1 MHLGPMSKLQEVH
14 EGKEGLFKFKSDCHL
29 DKARTVTRS
38 KGVPGPLLKCR
49 AKAFLFLCTN
59 QQNILPCN
67 ERDEFTFWA
76 LCLKQLSIL
85 LQKEAVLSCNLLVF
99 VYCEGN
105 TQMQDKKRKTSNA
118 QPFWDWETGD
128 WETGTS
134 TQVDVHTD
142 TTTKSKGEGL
152 DYLSIW
158 GNQGSGNSWR
168 NETQVWV
175 IKTIT
180 KERKIQS
187 QAQKRST
194 KVKQET
200 TQKMTTKCTRQM
212 NKMILNCI

>member
-14 EGKEGLFKFKSDCHL
+14 EGKEGLFKFKSDCRL

-49 AKAFLFLCTN
+49 GKAFLFLCTN

-105 TQMQDKKRKTSNA
+105 TQMRDKKRKTSNA
-118 QPFWDWETGD
+118 QSQKGLNRKP
-128 WETGTS
+128 S
-134 TQVDVHTD
+134 LQVDVHTD

-187 QAQKRST
+187 QAQERAT

>member
-49 AKAFLFLCTN
+49 GKAFLFLCTN

-118 QPFWDWETGD
+118 QSQKGLNRPFWDWETGD

-134 TQVDVHTD
+134 TFRQMC
-142 TTTKSKGEGL
+142 
-152 DYLSIW
+152 
-158 GNQGSGNSWR
+158 
-168 NETQVWV
+168 TQ
-175 IKTIT
+175 TPQQ
-180 KERKIQS
+180 R
-187 QAQKRST
+187 A
-194 KVKQET
+194 KVKDWTIYPYGVIREVET
-200 TQKMTTKCTRQM
+200 AGGMRHRCG
-212 NKMILNCI
+212 

>member
-14 EGKEGLFKFKSDCHL
+14 EGKEGLFKCKSDCHL

-38 KGVPGPLLKCR
+38 KGLPGPLLKCR
-49 AKAFLFLCTN
+49 GKAFLFLCTN

-85 LQKEAVLSCNLLVF
+85 LQNEAVLSCSLLVF

-118 QPFWDWETGD
+118 QSQKGLNRKPSLQG
-128 WETGTS
+128 
-134 TQVDVHTD
+134 DVHTD

-152 DYLSIW
+152 DYLYIW
-158 GNQGSGNSWR
+158 DNQGSGNSWR

-187 QAQKRST
+187 QAQKRTIYQSKT
-194 KVKQET
+194 GNNPKDD
-200 TQKMTTKCTRQM
+200 
-212 NKMILNCI
+212 N

>member
-49 AKAFLFLCTN
+49 GKAFLFLCTN

-118 QPFWDWETGD
+118 QSQKGLNRKP
-128 WETGTS
+128 S
-134 TQVDVHTD
+134 LQVDVHTD

-152 DYLSIW
+152 DYVSIW

-175 IKTIT
+175 IKAIT

>member
-49 AKAFLFLCTN
+49 GKAFLFLCTN

-105 TQMQDKKRKTSNA
+105 TQMQDKKRKTSRHIYL
-118 QPFWDWETGD
+118 
-128 WETGTS
+128 
-134 TQVDVHTD
+134 QVDVHTD

>member
-49 AKAFLFLCTN
+49 GKAFLFLCTN

-105 TQMQDKKRKTSNA
+105 TQMQDNA
-118 QPFWDWETGD
+118 QSQKGLNRKPSLQG
-128 WETGTS
+128 
-134 TQVDVHTD
+134 DVHTD

-158 GNQGSGNSWR
+158 ANQGSGNSWR
-168 NETQVWV
+168 NETQVWI